1 MTLFEVWNSV
11 SHRNVLACDWQ
22 DDELA
27 WRQREIFDRERKK
40 EICKWRDIA
49 SWYSAT
55 DPVLPVSYVK
65 LSELTPR
72 IHIVLQ
78 NRWKL
83 LSHVNSQSLIGN
95 NKKVTLLS
103 LGGNCKGV
111 VMSWFAKDKHL
122 WQIELTCLNCRP
134 IISRSGHSSQWRWLL

>member
-1 MTLFEVWNSV
+1 MTLKSET
-11 SHRNVLACDWQ
+11 VLVIEMHWHVT
-22 DDELA
+22 
-27 WRQREIFDRERKK
+27 DRMMNWPGDRAKYLTVKERKK
-40 EICKWRDIA
+40 FANGGTLLHDTA
-49 SWYSAT
+49 PLT
-55 DPVLPVSYVK
+55 
-65 LSELTPR
+65 LSCLSSMSSFQNWHRT
-72 IHIVLQ
+72 HIVLH